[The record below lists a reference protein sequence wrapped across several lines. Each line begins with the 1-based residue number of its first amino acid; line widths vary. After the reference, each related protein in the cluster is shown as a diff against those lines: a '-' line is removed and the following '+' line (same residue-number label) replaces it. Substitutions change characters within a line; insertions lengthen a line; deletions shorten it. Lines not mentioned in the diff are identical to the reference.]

1 MRVPSPG
8 VRLRHVLVPAVVAYV
23 VAVCLFSVWRGISV
37 SPDYLLVVLMIGAVV
52 LGRWKPFL
60 LDWIPFLTL
69 FLGYEVLRGLAGGSG
84 IEVHYS
90 APIVFDTAIGRG
102 VIPTL
107 TLQHALYRPGQRS
120 ALDIGV
126 TFVYFLH
133 FAFPLTLGFV
143 LWLRQRSVFRRY
155 AAAMLVMSYAAFVF
169 FLLVPVAPPWLAS
182 QSGYLP
188 HVDKIIDHTLP
199 SATTWFYQQLDP
211 NPVAA
216 MPSLH
221 MAYPVLGLLFA
232 LRLFGRRAWP
242 LALWCLAVAVSIV
255 YLGEHYVADVL
266 GGVLLAGAG
275 FFVVESAYAWLRQP
289 GEANA
294 GLGTVEL
301 VDR

>member
-1 MRVPSPG
+1 MR
-8 VRLRHVLVPAVVAYV
+8 LQHVLAPAVVAYV
-23 VAVCLFSVWRGISV
+23 VVVCLFSVWRGISV
-37 SPDYLLVVLMIGAVV
+37 SPDYLLVFLLLGAVV
-52 LGRWKPFL
+52 MGRWKPFL
-60 LDWIPFLTL
+60 VDWLPFLAL
-69 FLGYEVLRGLAGGSG
+69 FLGYEVLRGLAGASG

-102 VIPTL
+102 AIPTV
-107 TLQHALYRPGQRS
+107 TLQHALFRPGQTS
-120 ALDIGV
+120 ALDIAL

-133 FAFPLTLGFV
+133 FAFPLTLGFA

-169 FLLVPVAPPWLAS
+169 FLLVPVAPPWLAA

-199 SATTWFYQQLDP
+199 SSTTWLYQQMNP

-242 LALWCLAVAVSIV
+242 LALWCVAVAFSIV
-255 YLGEHYVADVL
+255 YLGEHYVADVVA
-266 GGVLLAGAG
+266 GVLLAGAG
-275 FFVVESAYAWLRQP
+275 FFVVESVYARLPQP
-289 GEANA
+289 GEANP